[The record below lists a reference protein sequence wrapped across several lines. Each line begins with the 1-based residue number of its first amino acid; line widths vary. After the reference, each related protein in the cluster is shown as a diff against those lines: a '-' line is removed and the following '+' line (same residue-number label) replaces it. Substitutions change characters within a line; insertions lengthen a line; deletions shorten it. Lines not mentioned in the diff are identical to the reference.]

1 MLSCSSADCGAYL
14 HPTLVLLYWVYPSLS
29 EACLGSPCS
38 CKKNDETKHSGVRWA
53 GCVDNVV
60 CGELETPRTRY
71 ASRCQPVW
79 GSTYHGAFVRLPIGC
94 VCLCGHS
101 LGKDCLCPTLFPN
114 CFHWGHTRARV
125 PTQQTKLVK
134 KQGRLVY
141 LHDSTEGYRGV
152 SERFCTSHAQ
162 AGSIDDNRSRER
174 VRDLFFFFSL
184 SSLLLSSLLFWKVPQ
199 NELGKV
205 PQTN

>member
-1 MLSCSSADCGAYL
+1 MTKQNTVACGGRVVWTMWCVVSWRHHA
-14 HPTLVLLYWVYPSLS
+14 HDTLLV
-29 EACLGSPCS
+29 ANRFG
-38 CKKNDETKHSGVRWA
+38 
-53 GCVDNVV
+53 
-60 CGELETPRTRY
+60 
-71 ASRCQPVW
+71 